1 MRYSVQFFSDSW
13 FPEFFLKNVF
23 SRWISPISFFHMLV
37 VGRVGRELASKHDD
51 VGLLNEAKQQEAS
64 FCSLM
69 MLLCAQLVLLCF
81 ATNGL
86 ILEAAVRRQPL
97 FPNMYF
103 PTRGVEKVGLIDLF
117 CLLCWNQIPWR
128 TTFRVLT
135 HFECITLEGTWT

>member
-1 MRYSVQFFSDSW
+1 MISRIFSQKC
-13 FPEFFLKNVF
+13 FLAGELA
-23 SRWISPISFFHMLV
+23 RLAFFHMLV

-103 PTRGVEKVGLIDLF
+103 PTRGVEKWDLLTYFAFYVGIRSHD
-117 CLLCWNQIPWR
+117 
-128 TTFRVLT
+128 VL
-135 HFECITLEGTWT
+135 HLEF